1 METRTI
7 TVKSSETKSGVK
19 NDGTKWR
26 RVSIKATDGKF
37 YSTFSP
43 IPEEALKEGTQLKV
57 AVTPSKLANTYD
69 IDSIISHANPT
80 HTSGEVRSPDS
91 GITPLPAQLS
101 AAKSYAKE
109 LLASATAL
117 APKEWEGTSEYP
129 YLVATLVQVM
139 HGKISG
145 ERIAAQEEEKIKAYG
160 NKKW

>member
-1 METRTI
+1 MLTLRHLVPSFFTPLF
-7 TVKSSETKSGVK
+7 VSELFTAL
-19 NDGTKWR
+19 R
-26 RVSIKATDGKF
+26 SIPT
-37 YSTFSP
+37 
-43 IPEEALKEGTQLKV
+43 
-57 AVTPSKLANTYD
+57 
-69 IDSIISHANPT
+69 HANPT

-91 GITPLPAQLS
+91 NITPLPAQLS